1 MEEEKNYRIVL
12 TGGGSGGHVM
22 PLVAVAQSLRG
33 KLGDRADFLYIGSEG
48 KIEQD
53 AMTEAGV
60 PVKFVL
66 TGKMRRYF
74 SLRNFSDFFKV
85 PVGFV
90 QALWH
95 LLRYMPD
102 VVFSKGG
109 HVAVPVVL
117 AAWLYRIPIVTQDSD
132 AVPGMATRMLG
143 KFANRIAVAYPSAMK
158 YFPADSV
165 ALVGNPVR
173 TDILTGSVDEARKL
187 FGLDETKPTV
197 LVLGGSLGARM
208 IDKAIVKILRKLLS
222 HAQVIHKTGAAHYDE
237 TVKSAKELGVD
248 VDQGGYFPRA
258 FLQID
263 ELKHALA
270 AADVI
275 VSRAGANAIAE
286 IAGVGKPLILI
297 PLASAANDEQRM
309 NAYEIARIGGAI
321 VLEEGNLGENIFLGK
336 ITGLLADSG
345 LREQMSQSIRV
356 FYHPEAADT
365 IADELIRLMQK

>member
-1 MEEEKNYRIVL
+1 MEEEKQYRVVL

-22 PLVAVAQSLRG
+22 PLVAVTQSLRA
-33 KLGDRADFLYIGSEG
+33 KLGDRTDFLYIGSKG

-53 AMTEAGV
+53 AMNEALV
-60 PVKFVL
+60 PSKFIL

-74 SLRNFSDFFKV
+74 SLRNFTDLFRI
-85 PVGFV
+85 PVGFM

-95 LLRYMPD
+95 LFWYMPD
-102 VVFSKGG
+102 AVFSKGG

-117 AAWLYRIPIVTQDSD
+117 AAWIYRIPIVTQDSD

-165 ALVGNPVR
+165 ALIGNPIR
-173 TDILTGSVDEARKL
+173 TEFLTGTAEEGRKL
-187 FGLDETKPTV
+187 FGLQEAKPTV
-197 LVLGGSLGARM
+197 LILGGSLGARI
-208 IDKAIVKILRKLLS
+208 IDKAIVTILPKLLTK
-222 HAQVIHKTGAAHYDE
+222 AQVIHQTGADHYDE
-237 TVKSAKELGVD
+237 TISSAKELGVEA
-248 VDQGGYFPRA
+248 DQGGYFPRA
-258 FLQID
+258 FMQID

-270 AADVI
+270 VADVI

-286 IAGVGKPLILI
+286 IAALEKPSILI

-336 ITGLLADSG
+336 ITGLLEDKVLQG
-345 LREQMSQSIRV
+345 QMAQAIKV
-356 FYHPEAADT
+356 FYHPDAADV
-365 IADELIRLMQK
+365 ISDELIQLMQK